1 MHEPSAR
8 RAAGAGKLLGQ
19 ARHYHDAA
27 MTLQYRFSRLRHAA
41 LAGMAALATA
51 TATAAPPPSAAS
63 AALDSAVLR
72 KVRDTGVIVLGH
84 RLTSVPFSYLDAKLR
99 PVGYSMDLCQRVV
112 GAVRERL
119 GLRDL
124 EVKLVPVTSATRM
137 PLVANGS
144 VDLECGVTT
153 NTAERQKTQAFSVTT
168 YVAAS
173 RLLAKKES
181 EIRTLDDL
189 QGKVVASTIATTSIR
204 YLNSVNESRQLDMRI
219 VAGQDDTDAFQMV
232 QTDRAVAFA
241 MDDVLLRSLQAAAGN
256 PADYSISD
264 EALSVEPYGIGLPR
278 NDAVFKQLVDGVLIE
293 LFRSGEID
301 AIYRRWFQSPIPPK
315 GINLQLPMSDALKRA
330 IAHPTDDPDPQRYR

>member
-1 MHEPSAR
+1 
-8 RAAGAGKLLGQ
+8 
-19 ARHYHDAA
+19 
-27 MTLQYRFSRLRHAA
+27 MTTQYRFPRIRPTALAGAAA
-41 LAGMAALATA
+41 LAAAAA
-51 TATAAPPPSAAS
+51 VASAAPAPASTPP
-63 AALDSAVLR
+63 ALDSAVLR

-84 RLTSVPFSYLDAKLR
+84 RVTSVPFSYLDAKLR
-99 PVGYSMDLCQRVV
+99 PIGYSMDLCQHVV

-153 NTAERQKTQAFSVTT
+153 NTAERQKAQAFSVTT

-173 RLLAKKES
+173 RLLSKKEN

-189 QGKVVASTIATTSIR
+189 RGKVVASTIATTSIR
-204 YLNSVNESRQLDMRI
+204 YLNGVNDSRQLDMRI
-219 VAGQDDTDAFQMV
+219 VAGQDDTDAFLMV

-241 MDDVLLRSLQAAAGN
+241 MDDVLLRSLQAAAAN
-256 PADYSISD
+256 PAEYSISD

-278 NDAVFKQLVDGVLIE
+278 DDAVFKQLVDGVLIE
-293 LFRSGEID
+293 LFRSGEIH
-301 AIYRRWFQSPIPPK
+301 AIYRKWFQSPIPPK